1 MHSFCILQL
10 VELAAE
16 HIFHTR
22 KKERKK
28 MERNTD
34 LFFIVTTFFLFHS
47 LYLHISKTGDG
58 GNSVVAD
65 ALWKVSQKEL
75 VSKKKHKVQKK

>member
-1 MHSFCILQL
+1 MH
-10 VELAAE
+10 LAVSRISRRAY
-16 HIFHTR
+16 FSY

-28 MERNTD
+28 ENGEKHRPFLYCD
-34 LFFIVTTFFLFHS
+34 HFFCLFHS